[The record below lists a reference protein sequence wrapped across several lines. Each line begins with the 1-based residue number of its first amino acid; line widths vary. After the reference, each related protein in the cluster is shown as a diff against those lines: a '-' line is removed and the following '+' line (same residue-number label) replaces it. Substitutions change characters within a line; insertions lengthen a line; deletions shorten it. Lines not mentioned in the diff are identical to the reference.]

1 MSRPV
6 LIGFDGSP
14 AAVHAVH
21 EAAALLTVR
30 RALIVTVW
38 EAGAAYATLEG
49 PGIPA
54 APIDIGAAAEADQL
68 MLESV
73 RHTADRGAR
82 LATQAGFEAKALTVA
97 DEATVALTLARVA
110 EEHDARV
117 IVVGA
122 HSRNRLETM
131 LLGSTSRHVLEN
143 ADRPVL
149 VVRPP
154 RE

>member
-1 MSRPV
+1 MTRPV
-6 LIGFDGSP
+6 LIGYDGSP
-14 AAVHAVH
+14 SAGHAVH

-38 EAGAAYATLEG
+38 EAGAAYASLEG

-54 APIDIGAAAEADQL
+54 APIDIGAAAEADQA

-73 RHTADRGAR
+73 TSTAERGAR
-82 LATQAGFEAKALTVA
+82 LATQAGFDAEPVTAA
-97 DEATVALTLARVA
+97 DEHTVGQTLCRLAR
-110 EEHDARV
+110 EHDARA

-122 HSRNRLETM
+122 HGHNRLEA
-131 LLGSTSRHVLEN
+131 LFLGSTSRQVLEG

-149 VVRPP
+149 VVKPP
-154 RE
+154 D

>member
-6 LIGFDGSP
+6 LIGYDGSP
-14 AAVHAVH
+14 SAGHAVH

-54 APIDIGAAAEADQL
+54 APIDLGAAAEADQA

-73 RHTADRGAR
+73 RHTAERGAR
-82 LATQAGFEAKALTVA
+82 LATLAGFEAEALTVA
-97 DEATVALTLARVA
+97 DEHSIGQTLCHLAR
-110 EEHDARV
+110 EHDARA

-122 HSRNRLETM
+122 HGHNRLEALFM
-131 LLGSTSRHVLEN
+131 GSTTRQVLEG
-143 ADRPVL
+143 ADRAVL

-154 RE
+154 D